1 MSLLALTACGTLEV
15 GIERTATPTA
25 TAVAAATATPAPTV
39 TAAMIVLATD
49 AARPTADVATPTQA
63 ATPTPALQP
72 TVSPTPAPTLTP
84 TRESSPLRVAF
95 VKDGNVWLWT
105 ERPALS
111 ADGTSDAE
119 GQEATAL
126 TSAGGVS
133 DVKISDDGPIVA
145 FIRGLELWAVNS
157 DATGE
162 RTLIS
167 IEDIAAMVEPG
178 DPGVR
183 LYHFEWVPGTHV
195 VAFNTHVHLEVGL
208 VLNDDLRL
216 VDADTLEQTVLLP
229 RGKGGQFYYSPDG
242 RQIAVVRSGTIT
254 LIDADGGNP
263 RDALTYTPP
272 VTRSEYQYYARPVW
286 AADSESLRVT
296 IPPADPYAQPP
307 QFTTVWHTRTDGRPA
322 GLIATIAAKP
332 LSQPAFSPDLSHV
345 AYLEQPEGA
354 LPGSSEGSLL
364 ITDLDSKET
373 VTYHP
378 QAGLVYGWAP
388 DSQHFAFLTHP
399 QLPQAQIGKLSDD
412 PVPAYGDPDVAA
424 IDVLWVDADR
434 YFFIAITSQ
443 GRSLLLGGTGGTST
457 VVATVTGRSLPYDFA
472 R

>member
-1 MSLLALTACGTLEV
+1 MKRTVPILFILVNLVALTACATLQV
-15 GIERTATPTA
+15 GIETTATLPPTLTA
-25 TAVAAATATPAPTV
+25 TMTVPATETAP
-39 TAAMIVLATD
+39 
-49 AARPTADVATPTQA
+49 PTSPVATSTRA
-63 ATPTPALQP
+63 ATPTHTLQP
-72 TVSPTPAPTLTP
+72 TASPTPAPTLTP
-84 TRESSPLRVAF
+84 TQEGSVLRVAF
-95 VKDGNVWLWT
+95 VKEDNVWLW
-105 ERPALS
+105 S
-111 ADGTSDAE
+111 AGAE
-119 GQEATAL
+119 ARAL
-126 TSAGGVS
+126 TSSGGVTR
-133 DVKISDDGPIVA
+133 VKISDDGEVVA
-145 FIRGLELWAVNS
+145 FTRGLEMWAVNR
-157 DATGE
+157 DGTGE
-162 RTLIS
+162 RILIN
-167 IEDIAAMVEPG
+167 IEDIADMVEPG

-183 LYHFEWVPGTHV
+183 LYRFEWVPGTHV
-195 VAFNTHVHLEVGL
+195 VAFNTRLHLEVGL

-216 VDADTLEQTVLLP
+216 VDADTLEHTVLLP
-229 RGKGGQFYYSPDG
+229 RGEGGEFTYSPDG
-242 RQIAVVRSGTIT
+242 RQIAVVRSGTIA
-254 LIDADGGNP
+254 LVDAEGGNR

-272 VTRSEYQYYARPVW
+272 VTRSEFQYYARPVW
-286 AADSESLRVT
+286 AADSRSLRVT
-296 IPPADPYAQPP
+296 IPPGDPYAQPP
-307 QFTTVWHTRTDGRPA
+307 QFATVWHTRTDGRPA

-399 QLPQAQIGKLSDD
+399 QLPQAQIGRLGGD